1 MQEFSR
7 PFVFRYFCLIKKKHS
22 GGCVKNRNRNLGYLN
37 FKIAKSDLPVGG
49 AS

>member
-7 PFVFRYFCLIKKKHS
+7 PFVFRYFCLIKKKHL
-22 GGCVKNRNRNLGYLN
+22 GGRVTNGNRNLGYLN